1 MENIKQQTLKS
12 IALEHHEVI
21 PVLEKYSLDFCC
33 RGGKTLTEVCLEK
46 DLDIS
51 SLIEEMQQAA
61 PVKAQM
67 PFTEMNAEQLIS
79 FILIHHHFYVKNSI
93 TTIYNHIEKVVTKHG
108 DKYPNMQQVLQLFT
122 AVREELLPHM
132 QKEEMI
138 LFPRIKE
145 LVTSVENNDQQVF
158 APGFIDGPV
167 LVMETEHDNAG
178 QLMFAIRD
186 LTNHYTAPETAC
198 TTHKVCL
205 EELKAFEEDLHQHV
219 HIENNI
225 LFPMAKKM
233 MEV

>member
-1 MENIKQQTLKS
+1 
-12 IALEHHEVI
+12 
-21 PVLEKYSLDFCC
+21 
-33 RGGKTLTEVCLEK
+33 
-46 DLDIS
+46 
-51 SLIEEMQQAA
+51 
-61 PVKAQM
+61 
-67 PFTEMNAEQLIS
+67 
-79 FILIHHHFYVKNSI
+79 
-93 TTIYNHIEKVVTKHG
+93 
-108 DKYPNMQQVLQLFT
+108 
-122 AVREELLPHM
+122 
-132 QKEEMI
+132 MI